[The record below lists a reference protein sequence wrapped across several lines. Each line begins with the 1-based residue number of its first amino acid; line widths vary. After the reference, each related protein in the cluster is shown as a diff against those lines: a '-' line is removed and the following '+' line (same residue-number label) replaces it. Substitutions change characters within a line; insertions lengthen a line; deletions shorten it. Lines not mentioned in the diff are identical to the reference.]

1 MYNNLYSRITVSEH
15 TLGRSSSDILRTVGL
30 DRDGGARVVEL
41 TTSTGCEIHTSMI
54 TQLDNMS
61 KHNYTSTLINTHTH
75 ACTHCACLKHT
86 LQVITQQKQYNCEM
100 NRLIIKTAHN

>member
-61 KHNYTSTLINTHTH
+61 KHNYTSTLINTHT
-75 ACTHCACLKHT
+75 CMHT
-86 LQVITQQKQYNCEM
+86 LCMSE
-100 NRLIIKTAHN
+100 AHSTSQNPTEAVQL